1 MPLVWEFS
9 AVRNDFFSKTSSPND
24 FSINFLDR
32 VSRKCILNLKI
43 FILKVTALRTHF
55 VQLMSAGFP
64 SIFRIY
70 LWIVWSVSFIITTGL
85 KWIFIYFMHWNAKR
99 KMRFFFSCSVRA
111 HFYDHL
117 GLFKWWVP
125 YFICLNFV
133 EMFHLLRHVISVW
146 KCPLLHK
153 HFLENLIRNISI
165 WIVFN
170 E

>member
-99 KMRFFFSCSVRA
+99 KMRFFFMKRSRAFLWSFGIIQMMSTIFYLFELRRNVPFAASC
-111 HFYDHL
+111 HFCV
-117 GLFKWWVP
+117 KVP
-125 YFICLNFV
+125 FIT
-133 EMFHLLRHVISVW
+133 
-146 KCPLLHK
+146 
-153 HFLENLIRNISI
+153 
-165 WIVFN
+165 
-170 E
+170 